1 MYMLKKI
8 SLALLIFLKMFLKDF
23 DIESAMSQT
32 LHRRLMIK
40 LKKPPS
46 FMG

>member
-1 MYMLKKI
+1 
-8 SLALLIFLKMFLKDF
+8 
-23 DIESAMSQT
+23 
-32 LHRRLMIK
+32 MIK